1 MPTTL
6 SENARAFL
14 QEQRFAVLATLNK
27 DGSPQLTTMWYLLEG
42 DTIMMNTKEG
52 RIKGLNMKRDP
63 RIAICVEG
71 GYNFVTISGTVTMN
85 YDQESAHQ
93 DIYRLAVRYHGEEK
107 AKRLLEERYSK
118 EQRITLRLRC
128 ENIIE
133 YP

>member
-52 RIKGLNMKRDP
+52 RIKDLNMKRDP

-71 GYNFVTISGTVTMN
+71 GYNFITISGTVTMN
-85 YDQESAHQ
+85 YDQETAHQ

-107 AKRLLEERYSK
+107 AKRQLEERFSK

-128 ENIIE
+128 EKVIE
-133 YP
+133 YL